1 MSIKHKVHL
10 NINDINTEVLRKQ
23 LQMTKAK
30 VLQAQLVHKQE
41 RDRQNVKEKKE
52 LTIMTGVL
60 KQKVLI
66 DNQSGLLMAMMVV
79 TKMMIARPL
88 MSLQNDDDVI
98 E

>member
-1 MSIKHKVHL
+1 
-10 NINDINTEVLRKQ
+10 
-23 LQMTKAK
+23 
-30 VLQAQLVHKQE
+30 
-41 RDRQNVKEKKE
+41 
-52 LTIMTGVL
+52 MTGVL

>member
-1 MSIKHKVHL
+1 MSSW
-10 NINDINTEVLRKQ
+10 RK
-23 LQMTKAK
+23 
-30 VLQAQLVHKQE
+30 
-41 RDRQNVKEKKE
+41 KK

-66 DNQSGLLMAMMVV
+66 DNQSGLLMAMIVV

-98 E
+98 EWWFMQFHFKAVLLFRLL

>member
-1 MSIKHKVHL
+1 
-10 NINDINTEVLRKQ
+10 
-23 LQMTKAK
+23 MT
-30 VLQAQLVHKQE
+30 V
-41 RDRQNVKEKKE
+41 
-52 LTIMTGVL
+52 VL

-66 DNQSGLLMAMMVV
+66 DNQSGLLMAMIMV

>member
-1 MSIKHKVHL
+1 
-10 NINDINTEVLRKQ
+10 
-23 LQMTKAK
+23 
-30 VLQAQLVHKQE
+30 
-41 RDRQNVKEKKE
+41 
-52 LTIMTGVL
+52 MTGVL

-66 DNQSGLLMAMMVV
+66 DNQRGLLMPVMVA

>member
-1 MSIKHKVHL
+1 
-10 NINDINTEVLRKQ
+10 
-23 LQMTKAK
+23 
-30 VLQAQLVHKQE
+30 
-41 RDRQNVKEKKE
+41 
-52 LTIMTGVL
+52 MTGVL

-66 DNQSGLLMAMMVV
+66 DNQSGLLMAMIPV

>member
-1 MSIKHKVHL
+1 
-10 NINDINTEVLRKQ
+10 
-23 LQMTKAK
+23 
-30 VLQAQLVHKQE
+30 
-41 RDRQNVKEKKE
+41 
-52 LTIMTGVL
+52 MTGVL

-66 DNQSGLLMAMMVV
+66 DNQSGLLISMIVV

>member
-1 MSIKHKVHL
+1 
-10 NINDINTEVLRKQ
+10 
-23 LQMTKAK
+23 
-30 VLQAQLVHKQE
+30 
-41 RDRQNVKEKKE
+41 
-52 LTIMTGVL
+52 MTGVL

-79 TKMMIARPL
+79 MKTMIARPL